1 MKSIVCLFT
10 LLLIG
15 SVTLA
20 QSDSTKVSTVNPEY
34 EFIYHELFNFMPN
47 STFGELKLEQ
57 APFLQQKFN
66 FQPEYMIDFN
76 LFSGMKSI
84 SLSNQQFYFNPFIN
98 SGTIT
103 SQDNYQ
109 LNDRLVF
116 GGNSF
121 AGSTIFD
128 NLPAN
133 PSIQD
138 MSIRGA
144 SMFLQYQLSKK
155 VKLSGSFSI
164 SSHEQP
170 FIR

>member
-10 LLLIG
+10 FLLIG
-15 SVTLA
+15 SVAFA

-66 FQPEYMIDFN
+66 FQPEYTIDFN
-76 LFSGMKSI
+76 AFSGMKSI